1 MQKSELLFSLK
12 KKGFSKKILN
22 AFEKVSREK
31 FVPEKLKPRAYEDT
45 ALPIGEEQTISQP
58 YTIATMFSPLDVRK
72 NQKVLE
78 IGSGCGYVLALL
90 SELVGEKSK
99 SEIYTHSSSKPNDG
113 KVFGVEIIKELA
125 ERSRNNLRS
134 YKNIK
139 VYNKNGADGLDEEKP
154 LDRILISAA
163 LEKIPDKLVEQ
174 LKEKGILVA
183 PVGNSYMQSLVKFQ
197 QIKNELIVKEKIP
210 GFIFVRFI

>member
-58 YTIATMFSPLDVRK
+58 YTIATMFSLLDVRK

-163 LEKIPDKLVEQ
+163 LEKIPDKLIEQ

>member
-22 AFEKVSREK
+22 AFEKVPREK

-45 ALPIGEEQTISQP
+45 ALPIGEGQTISQP
-58 YTIATMFSPLDVRK
+58 YTIATMFSLLDVRK

>member
-58 YTIATMFSPLDVRK
+58 YTIATMFSLLDVRK

>member
-22 AFEKVSREK
+22 VFSKVPREK

-45 ALPIGEEQTISQP
+45 ALPIGEGQTISQP
-58 YTIATMFSPLDVRK
+58 YTIATMFSLLDVRK